1 MTHPGRA
8 LRSPEMSWGAG
19 TDVEVVDGIDDGS
32 RFFSHW
38 FPKDIRSAR
47 DIWIALGLSH
57 VPAGVEKAP
66 KPFQRPKLRDQGR
79 GQAFAG
85 WGCLERL
92 YDFAVWKVHFH
103 TLQFDL
109 LGIGI

>member
-1 MTHPGRA
+1 M
-8 LRSPEMSWGAG
+8 
-19 TDVEVVDGIDDGS
+19 VDDGS

-79 GQAFAG
+79 GQAAG
-85 WGCLERL
+85 CCGCLERQIW
-92 YDFAVWKVHFH
+92 VWVNIYQHLQEHRNFYANLKKIHF
-103 TLQFDL
+103 
-109 LGIGI
+109 